1 VLVLEGCSFILLVLI
16 IVIICALTYCI
27 VCSFVPFSPKWRYK
41 NHSTSNARARLLSF
55 ASKDQGHG
63 LIVEGAELGRASIMA
78 RHPVDSH
85 DGPHRS
91 SGYC

>member
-1 VLVLEGCSFILLVLI
+1 MEFWTRSWSSGEQI
-16 IVIICALTYCI
+16 
-27 VCSFVPFSPKWRYK
+27 
-41 NHSTSNARARLLSF
+41 
-55 ASKDQGHG
+55 SKQDQGHG

-78 RHPVDSH
+78 RRPVDSH